1 MVIISNVCKY
11 YVDIPR
17 PRVNTMLTY
26 QDPSLYM
33 LPGFGGGG
41 NGGDGGDGDGSFC
54 VQLWL

>member
-17 PRVNTMLTY
+17 PRVNTMLTQASTCY
-26 QDPSLYM
+26 LDLV
-33 LPGFGGGG
+33 G
-41 NGGDGGDGDGSFC
+41 GGDGDGDDGDGSFS